1 MSPVPPGSR
10 GETRQQNLEDDFQI
24 YQQCDKWTLTG
35 HNPPEAQCT
44 AAAGKDD
51 QEELGTL
58 VRHQSAGGENI
69 SGDLYDWIGTS
80 GYPGLGDFRP
90 QLPGRPPD
98 QEPAVLLPCPR

>member
-10 GETRQQNLEDDFQI
+10 GEARQQNQEDDFQV

-69 SGDLYDWIGTS
+69 IGDLYDSRGCRERVSLHNKQTN
-80 GYPGLGDFRP
+80 GLCF
-90 QLPGRPPD
+90 
-98 QEPAVLLPCPR
+98 